1 MQSTPLG
8 GFGFVIPE
16 GEVTLVGHHQSKR
29 VSCSPKALKGS
40 CSHLL
45 ALRRGEAVGQGLC

>member
-1 MQSTPLG
+1 MPLG

-29 VSCSPKALKGS
+29 VSCLPKALKGS